1 MASPAKSEVLL
12 TLYAEC
18 TEVCGVSPLTS
29 QPKSLSW
36 TRSIVELTRR
46 YILLLSED
54 RSRILFKCSIPDILT
69 VARYTMARDHPYTVR
84 LQVGESKR
92 RLSGI
97 VFYQAAA
104 DQRER
109 REQHPGVPDVL
120 GGCHEDIHPGPP
132 AHARDDFQQQQRGRT
147 SVSIA

>member
-54 RSRILFKCSIPDILT
+54 RSRILFKCSIPDTVSYTHLT
-69 VARYTMARDHPYTVR
+69 LPT
-84 LQVGESKR
+84 K
-92 RLSGI
+92 
-97 VFYQAAA
+97 
-104 DQRER
+104 
-109 REQHPGVPDVL
+109 
-120 GGCHEDIHPGPP
+120 
-132 AHARDDFQQQQRGRT
+132 
-147 SVSIA
+147 IAV